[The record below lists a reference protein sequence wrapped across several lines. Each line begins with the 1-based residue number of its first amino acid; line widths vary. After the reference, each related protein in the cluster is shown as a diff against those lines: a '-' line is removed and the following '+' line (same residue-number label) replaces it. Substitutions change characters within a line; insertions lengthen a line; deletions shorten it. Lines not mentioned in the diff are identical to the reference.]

1 MISVKEAKELI
12 DKTVGSL
19 KSKRLPLTAASGLVL
34 GEDIQAITDI
44 PNFRQSSMDGYA
56 IRFEAGRSVFKLVG
70 EMAAGSD
77 KALEIRP
84 DEAARIFTG
93 AALPSGA
100 DTVVMQEKITLE
112 DGQIRIEDH
121 GVQAFQHVRERGA
134 EIKSGALAMQAGTV
148 LSPAA
153 IGFLAGTGIPE
164 VQAIPA
170 PVVSIILTGNELQEP
185 GNTLAFGQVY
195 EANSAMLKAALAPL
209 GIRDVS
215 VLRAEDDLKILEDV
229 LSQALL
235 EADLV
240 LLTGGVS
247 VGDYDFV
254 LAAARNCGVKQAFH
268 KIRQKP
274 GKPLFFGSKYQKIV
288 FGLPGNPSSVLSCF
302 YQYVVPAIGRMM
314 GKALGLDIAQAV
326 LTHDYTKAPGLTH
339 FLKGRFDN
347 GNVTPLHAQESF
359 KLHSFAE
366 ANCLIVLEETASDYK
381 AGEQV
386 EVHLLPIR

>member
-1 MISVKEAKELI
+1 
-12 DKTVGSL
+12 
-19 KSKRLPLTAASGLVL
+19 
-34 GEDIQAITDI
+34 
-44 PNFRQSSMDGYA
+44 
-56 IRFEAGRSVFKLVG
+56 
-70 EMAAGSD
+70 
-77 KALEIRP
+77 
-84 DEAARIFTG
+84 
-93 AALPSGA
+93 
-100 DTVVMQEKITLE
+100 
-112 DGQIRIEDH
+112 
-121 GVQAFQHVRERGA
+121 
-134 EIKSGALAMQAGTV
+134 
-148 LSPAA
+148 
-153 IGFLAGTGIPE
+153 
-164 VQAIPA
+164 
-170 PVVSIILTGNELQEP
+170 
-185 GNTLAFGQVY
+185 
-195 EANSAMLKAALAPL
+195 
-209 GIRDVS
+209 
-215 VLRAEDDLKILEDV
+215 LRAEDDLKILEDV

-347 GNVTPLHAQESF
+347 GNVTPFHAQESF